1 MDTSKLIY
9 KLQSALKQKKV
20 YVTINTYQFYSDEKD
35 RYIKMYIVK
44 RGKNKLIETP
54 SQIQV
59 ITTLNDI
66 WQEVK
71 DE

>member
-1 MDTSKLIY
+1 MDTGKLIY

-71 DE
+71 DD